1 MRPSSPRQLEL
12 FNDID
17 RNGGMGFPHPSMQ
30 KVVKLVGQLVK
41 AELVLLQGVIRG
53 ILDKT
58 H

>member
-1 MRPSSPRQLEL
+1 
-12 FNDID
+12 
-17 RNGGMGFPHPSMQ
+17 MQ

-53 ILDKT
+53 ILGKT